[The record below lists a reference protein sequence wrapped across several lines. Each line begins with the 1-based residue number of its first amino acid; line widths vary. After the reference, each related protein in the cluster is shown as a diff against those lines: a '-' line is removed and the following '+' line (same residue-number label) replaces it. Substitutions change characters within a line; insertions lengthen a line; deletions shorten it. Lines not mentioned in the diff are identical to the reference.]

1 MKRTVSKE
9 AQLTRIAQLYGRAV
23 AVADPLRVRLW
34 HERELTTQQLRAL
47 LCLRARDGAS
57 LGELAAALDVS
68 PPTMSG
74 LVDRL
79 VRQQL
84 VRRCEDETDRRVVR
98 HHLTAEGQ
106 ALVGE
111 IARTGRAWIERVL
124 SHLTEDELDAVER
137 GLALFVLA
145 AEQETERREPAV
157 TPDG

>member
-1 MKRTVSKE
+1 M
-9 AQLTRIAQLYGRAV
+9 G
-23 AVADPLRVRLW
+23 LW

-47 LCLRARDGAS
+47 LCLRSRDGAS
-57 LGELAAALDVS
+57 LGELAAALSVS

-84 VRRCEDETDRRVVR
+84 VRRCEDEVDRRIVR
-98 HHLTAEGQ
+98 HHLTPEGQ

-124 SHLTEDELDAVER
+124 SHLTQEELDAVER
-137 GLALFVLA
+137 GLALFVQA
-145 AEQETERREPAV
+145 AEQETGRHEPAV
-157 TPDG
+157 APRG